1 MKSYAWKIYML
12 TAANFL
18 VGTSEYIIAGIL
30 DKVAADLG
38 VSVSAAGQLITVFSL
53 AFAIGTPILMA
64 MTSGVDRRKM
74 LLYSLG
80 IFVVGNA
87 VAFLLPGFSFLMVSR
102 VILALGTGI
111 FFVTAMTVASK
122 LAPSEKQGSAIAT
135 IVMGFSTSLVVGVPL
150 GRVVAS
156 FYDWKVVFGGIGI
169 LGLFAI
175 LAVSLLIPKSEA
187 EESMPIRQQLSL
199 LKEPRIIMA
208 LMITFFLLTGY
219 SIAYTYITP
228 FLLDI
233 TGMSEQGVSI
243 GLLAFGIA
251 SLFGSKFGGYS
262 SDKWGVYPTLF
273 GGMLVQATAL
283 ILIFIAGQ
291 SAVFMLPLLVF
302 WSFSAW
308 TSGPTQQF
316 NLVQQAPE
324 AAGVMLS
331 LNSSMLQLAMAA
343 GAGIG
348 GVVIEQISL
357 ISISWIGAIG
367 VTVAAATAV
376 VSLRLSRSE
385 ARRKAER
392 SVVYNRT

>member
-156 FYDWKVVFGGIGI
+156 FYDWKVVFGGIGF

-175 LAVSLLIPKSEA
+175 LAVSLSIPKSEA
-187 EESMPIRQQLSL
+187 EGSMPIRQQLSL

-243 GLLAFGIA
+243 GLLVFGIA

-273 GGMLVQATAL
+273 GGMLVQGTTL
-283 ILIFIAGQ
+283 MLLFIAGQ

-316 NLVQQAPE
+316 NLIQQAPE

-348 GVVIEQISL
+348 GIVVEQISL

-367 VTVAAATAV
+367 VAIAAVIAV

-392 SVVYNRT
+392 NVVYNRT

>member
-156 FYDWKVVFGGIGI
+156 FYDWKVVFGGIGF

-175 LAVSLLIPKSEA
+175 LAVSLSIPKSEA
-187 EESMPIRQQLSL
+187 EGSMPIRQQLSL

-243 GLLAFGIA
+243 GLLVFGIA

-273 GGMLVQATAL
+273 GGMLVQGTTL
-283 ILIFIAGQ
+283 MLIFIAGQ

-316 NLVQQAPE
+316 NLIQQAPE

-348 GVVIEQISL
+348 GIVVEQISL

-367 VTVAAATAV
+367 VAIAAVIAV

-392 SVVYNRT
+392 NVVYNRT

>member
-243 GLLAFGIA
+243 GLLAFGVA
-251 SLFGSKFGGYS
+251 SLFGSIFGGYS

-367 VTVAAATAV
+367 VTVAAVTAV

-385 ARRKAER
+385 ARRKTER
-392 SVVYNRT
+392 NVVYNRT

>member
-1 MKSYAWKIYML
+1 MKSYIWKIYML

-38 VSVSAAGQLITVFSL
+38 VSVSVAGQLITVFSL
-53 AFAIGTPILMA
+53 AFAIGTPVLMA
-64 MTSGVDRRKM
+64 ITSRLDRRK
-74 LLYSLG
+74 LLIYSLG
-80 IFVVGNA
+80 LFVAGNA
-87 VAFLLPGFSFLMVSR
+87 VAFLLPGFSFLMASR
-102 VILALGTGI
+102 VILALGTGV

-122 LAPSEKQGSAIAT
+122 LAPPEKQGSAIAT

-150 GRVVAS
+150 GRVIAS

-175 LAVSLLIPKSEA
+175 LAVSLSIPKSEA

-199 LKEPRIIMA
+199 LKDPRIIVA
-208 LMITFFLLTGY
+208 LMITLFLLTGY

-228 FLLDI
+228 FLLTI
-233 TGMSEQGVSI
+233 TGMGEQEVSI

-251 SLFGSKFGGYS
+251 SLLGSKFGGYS

-273 GGMLVQATAL
+273 GGMLLQAIAL
-283 ILIFIAGQ
+283 VLIFIAGQ
-291 SAVFMLPLLVF
+291 SPVLILPLLVL

-331 LNSSMLQLAMAA
+331 LNSSVLQLAMAA

-348 GVVIEQISL
+348 GVVVEHVSL
-357 ISISWIGAIG
+357 TSITWIGALG
-367 VTVAAATAV
+367 VTVAAATAM
-376 VSLRLSRSE
+376 VSLRLSRSK
-385 ARRKAER
+385 ARHKAE
-392 SVVYNRT
+392 SNVVYTRT

>member
-1 MKSYAWKIYML
+1 MKSYEWKIYML

-273 GGMLVQATAL
+273 GGMLVQAIAL

-392 SVVYNRT
+392 NVVYNRT